1 MTENAFTKDLLNADD
16 IVVRSGHLVSYA
28 LVHKEM
34 NLGALPAEM
43 VDGRYV
49 VPAAVVDLWIASLRG
64 RTNTVPGLTPEAV
77 AALSG
82 GKETVFSVL
91 RAIELGDLSAEQIQS
106 QLPPAVTDA
115 MDAGEVPGPSDL
127 PTRLSIA
134 PADAAAWLART
145 APAGVSVDDVIAAS
159 GRKVTHATAYK
170 AIETGALVAERF
182 GDRYIIQP
190 SDAATWIASLPVVT
204 P

>member
-16 IVVRSGHLVSYA
+16 IVVRSCHLVSPA
-28 LVHKEM
+28 LVRKAID
-34 NLGALPAEM
+34 LGELPAEM

-49 VPAAVVDLWIASLRG
+49 VPAAAVDLWIASRRG
-64 RTNTVPGLTPEAV
+64 RTNTVPGLTPSAV

-91 RAIELGDLSAEQIQS
+91 RAIELGDLSAEQIPS
-106 QLPPAVTDA
+106 QLPSTVSDA
-115 MDAGEVPGPSDL
+115 MAAGELPAPSDL
-127 PTRLSIA
+127 PTRFSIT

-145 APAGVSVDDVIAAS
+145 APAGITVDDVVVAS
-159 GRKVTHATAYK
+159 GRKVTPPTVYK

-182 GDRYIIQP
+182 GNRYIIQP